1 MKIQDV
7 YPKLF
12 YLLPDYSL
20 KLKLWDTVKK
30 KEPKEGAF
38 SLFRVSYSLVSWQRT
53 TDKHKRM
60 PSNDN
65 FKQSFLI
72 PQELSKNSL
81 FDPGEKIILKRDLH
95 FLVPRSM

>member
-7 YPKLF
+7 YPKLLC
-12 YLLPDYSL
+12 LLPAYSL

-38 SLFRVSYSLVSWQRT
+38 SLFRVSSSLVSWQRT
-53 TDKHKRM
+53 ADKHERM
-60 PSNDN
+60 PPNDD

-81 FDPGEKIILKRDLH
+81 FDPEKKIILKRDLH
-95 FLVPRSM
+95 SLVPRSM

>member
-12 YLLPDYSL
+12 CLLQTTHSSSSHGTL
-20 KLKLWDTVKK
+20 KK

-38 SLFRVSYSLVSWQRT
+38 SLFRVSCSLVSWQRT
-53 TDKHKRM
+53 IDKHERLL
-60 PSNDN
+60 SN

-81 FDPGEKIILKRDLH
+81 FDPEGKK
-95 FLVPRSM
+95 

>member
-1 MKIQDV
+1 M
-7 YPKLF
+7 
-12 YLLPDYSL
+12 
-20 KLKLWDTVKK
+20 KK

-38 SLFRVSYSLVSWQRT
+38 SLFKVSCSLVSWQRT
-53 TDKHKRM
+53 IDKHEKM
-60 PSNDN
+60 PPNDN

-81 FDPGEKIILKRDLH
+81 FDPEEKKIILKRDLH